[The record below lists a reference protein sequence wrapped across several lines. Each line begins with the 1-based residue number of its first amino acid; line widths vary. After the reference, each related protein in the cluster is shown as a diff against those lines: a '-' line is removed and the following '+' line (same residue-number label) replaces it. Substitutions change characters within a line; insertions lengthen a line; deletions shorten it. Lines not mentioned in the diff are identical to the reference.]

1 MIRSVDLTVAVRAA
15 TVEEK
20 HRSRRPRRNRML
32 HGHVALG
39 AKPRVGNLEQTVVDG
54 AMRLVAISAI
64 FKRRR
69 MRPKKRAAPL
79 GMARVAVFIDTGL
92 FELCRIRR
100 PVRIVATGADEL
112 SLSQGHM
119 G

>member
-1 MIRSVDLTVAVRAA
+1 M
-15 TVEEK
+15 
-20 HRSRRPRRNRML
+20 
-32 HGHVALG
+32 ALG
-39 AKPRVGNLEQTVVDG
+39 AEPGSVTLSSRSLTV
-54 AMRLVAISAI
+54 AMRLVAISTI
-64 FKRRR
+64 FKRRW
-69 MRPKKRAAPL
+69 MHPEKWAPPL

>member
-1 MIRSVDLTVAVRAA
+1 MNLTVAVRAA
-15 TVEEK
+15 AIEEK
-20 HRSRRPRRNRML
+20 HRGGRPRRNWML
-32 HGHVALG
+32 HRHMALG
-39 AKPRVGNLEQTVVDG
+39 AEPGVGNLEQTVVDG

-69 MRPKKRAAPL
+69 MRPKKRTAPL

>member
-1 MIRSVDLTVAVRAA
+1 MNLTVAVRAA
-15 TVEEK
+15 AIEEK
-20 HRSRRPRRNRML
+20 HRGGRPRRNWML
-32 HGHVALG
+32 HRHMALG
-39 AKPRVGNLEQTVVDG
+39 AEPGVGNLEQTVVDG

-64 FKRRR
+64 FKRWR
-69 MRPKKRAAPL
+69 MRPKKRTAPL

>member
-1 MIRSVDLTVAVRAA
+1 MAVRAA
-15 TVEEK
+15 AVEEK
-20 HRSRRPRRNRML
+20 HRSRRPRADWVTRTQ
-32 HGHVALG
+32 VALG
-39 AKPRVGNLEQTVVDG
+39 AKPRVGNLQQPVVDG
-54 AMRLVAISAI
+54 SVRLVAIGAI

-92 FELCRIRR
+92 FELCLIRR